1 MRVEFCYG
9 NGKRTHADLLVID
22 NVKDLVNKRISFIR
36 NRQQMNNPRDLR
48 DGAYMVY
55 DCEADSIYPNNTPNC
70 NPVDRDEGAERVGM
84 GVLLAKQYL
93 LSDKK
98 DNDLKSSLL
107 HYAKFLRTR
116 LQTPEYVTYSSVD
129 QKNRNRAYN
138 YVWIAEFYF
147 YMYRAT
153 GNRQFVRDGYE
164 TLRSMFRQFGHGF
177 YGIGY
182 PVCLGLQCLKEAKM
196 ENEHQ
201 LLLDDFKTIGDKFIA
216 NGVNYPASE
225 VNYEQSIVAPALQ
238 LLAQVLSLIHI
249 SEPTR
254 P

>member
-1 MRVEFCYG
+1 M
-9 NGKRTHADLLVID
+9 
-22 NVKDLVNKRISFIR
+22 NKRISFIR

-107 HYAKFLRTR
+107 RYAKFLRTR

-164 TLRSMFRQFGHGF
+164 NASFHVSPVRSWLLRHRLSGMFRVAMFERSQDG
-177 YGIGY
+177 
-182 PVCLGLQCLKEAKM
+182 ER
-196 ENEHQ
+196 
-201 LLLDDFKTIGDKFIA
+201 T
-216 NGVNYPASE
+216 PAT
-225 VNYEQSIVAPALQ
+225 AG
-238 LLAQVLSLIHI
+238 
-249 SEPTR
+249 
-254 P
+254 

>member
-116 LQTPEYVTYSSVD
+116 LQTPEYVTYS
-129 QKNRNRAYN
+129 
-138 YVWIAEFYF
+138 
-147 YMYRAT
+147 
-153 GNRQFVRDGYE
+153 
-164 TLRSMFRQFGHGF
+164 
-177 YGIGY
+177 
-182 PVCLGLQCLKEAKM
+182 
-196 ENEHQ
+196 
-201 LLLDDFKTIGDKFIA
+201 
-216 NGVNYPASE
+216 
-225 VNYEQSIVAPALQ
+225 
-238 LLAQVLSLIHI
+238 LSLIHI
-249 SEPTR
+249 
-254 P
+254 